1 MKKRI
6 LLNLQLFAEEP
17 APEKPPA
24 TPPTPANNPPAAP
37 EIDYDK
43 VASILEG
50 KQKITEDAVLRG
62 YLKQQGL
69 SKDDADKAIADFK
82 EKQKAND
89 PNNRVK
95 ELERE
100 LNQYRQNEL
109 LAKKQVN
116 AGDYD
121 YVAFKAEKLVRE
133 KNLTFEK
140 AVDAFLK
147 ENPHFLSGQ
156 KPGYR
161 IVDTGTPAGGAG
173 TARDSNDAINAA
185 IRRAAGKEAI

>member
-6 LLNLQLFAEEP
+6 LLNLQLFAEDPLP
-17 APEKPPA
+17 ANSPSNPPE
-24 TPPTPANNPPAAP
+24 PANNPPVAP

-43 VASILEG
+43 LASIVQG
-50 KQKITEDAVLRG
+50 KQSATEDSVLRG
-62 YLKQQGL
+62 YFKQQGL
-69 SKDDADKAIADFK
+69 SKEDADRAIADFK

-89 PNNRVK
+89 PSNKVK
-95 ELERE
+95 ELENE

-109 LAKKQVN
+109 LAKKHVN

-121 YVAFKAEKLVRE
+121 YVAFKAGKLVKE

-147 ENPHFLSGQ
+147 DNPHFASGQ

-161 IVDTGTPAGGAG
+161 VVDTGTPAGGTG
-173 TARDSNDAINAA
+173 MSKDSNDVINAA
-185 IRRAAGKEAI
+185 IRRAAGKEI